1 MPTLKETIIEL
12 LLKNKRLK
20 AEQLEKAVKIQKEK
34 GIPLR
39 RVLVQQELISEEE
52 LLSLLSEQLYMPIL
66 HLTRYKFDPEI
77 IKLIPEHIAKQYC
90 LIPLSRIGSSLT
102 VAMAD
107 PLNIFALDDLRTLT
121 GCNVEIVLSPQEQIL
136 KAIDTQYHPQASDEL
151 RTAEF
156 ADAHLETKEQ
166 EAFLRPGQ
174 IDLTSTIKESKEA
187 PIVQLVDLMLAQ
199 ALKMRASDLHIE
211 PEEDCLRIRYRIDGS
226 LHDMLKL
233 PKANQNA
240 ILARLKIISGLDITE
255 SRIPQDGRFKVKF
268 ETREVDFRVSSLPT
282 TFGQKFVL
290 RTLDKS
296 KLSLGFDSL
305 GMTEEPR
312 RLFEEAVTKPYGMIL
327 ITGPTGCGKSTTL
340 YSILNKL
347 NRPESNIVTIEDPV
361 EYQVEG
367 ITQIAARPE
376 IGLTFASGLRS
387 VLRQSPDVVM
397 VGEIRDS
404 ETADIAIKASL
415 TGQVVLST
423 LHTNDAVGAIT
434 RLIDMGIEPFLVAS
448 SLIVTSAKRLCR
460 RVCPRCKEPADI
472 PKESWKKLGLD
483 RVIAPGEKPT
493 FFHGKG
499 CAYCNQSGYFERIGI
514 HEVLM
519 IDDSIRNLII
529 RRASSGEIKEFAL
542 NEKGMKTLRD
552 DAMLLVTRGMTTL
565 EEALRATTEE

>member
-1 MPTLKETIIEL
+1 MATLK
-12 LLKNKRLK
+12 KRLMDALLQAK
-20 AEQLEKAVKIQKEK
+20 LLSPQDLEKAEKLQAQSGENLKDILIKQGYVKEK
-34 GIPLR
+34 
-39 RVLVQQELISEEE
+39 ELISIFSKE
-52 LLSLLSEQLYMPIL
+52 LFIPYLELSKYKIDPQVIQLLSEKMARQ
-66 HLTRYKFDPEI
+66 YKMV
-77 IKLIPEHIAKQYC
+77 
-90 LIPLSRIGSSLT
+90 PLSRMGNALS
-102 VAMAD
+102 VAMSD
-107 PLNIFALDDLRTLT
+107 PLNIFAIDDLKTIT
-121 GCNVEIVLSPQEQIL
+121 GLEIDVVLASEKDIL
-136 KAIDTQYHPQASDEL
+136 KTLDKFFKGMSTDDDMTSVLEEEKGKDVEVIKTDSTLEL
-151 RTAEF
+151 GAMVE
-156 ADAHLETKEQ
+156 
-166 EAFLRPGQ
+166 
-174 IDLTSTIKESKEA
+174 ESEKA
-187 PIVQLVDLMLAQ
+187 PIVKIVDLMLTE
-199 ALKMRASDLHIE
+199 ALKKRASDIHVE
-211 PEEDCLRIRYRIDGS
+211 PTERDLRVRYRVDGHLS
-226 LHDMLKL
+226 DVFRL
-233 PKANQNA
+233 PKKNQNA
-240 ILARLKIISGLDITE
+240 VLARLKIISGLDITE
-255 SRIPQDGRFKVKF
+255 ARLPQDGRFKVKLKD
-268 ETREVDFRVSSLPT
+268 REIDFRVSALPT

-296 KLSLGFDSL
+296 KLSVGLDSL
-305 GMTEEPR
+305 GMTEVPK
-312 RLFEEAVTKPYGMIL
+312 RLFEEAVVKPYGMIL

-367 ITQIAARPE
+367 ITQIAAKPE

-460 RVCPRCKEPADI
+460 RICPRCKEPAEI
-472 PKESWKKLGLD
+472 PGESWKKLGLD
-483 RVIAPGEKPT
+483 RVVKPGEKPQ

-499 CAYCNQSGYFERIGI
+499 CSYCGRSGYFERIGI

-542 NEKGMKTLRD
+542 KEKGMRTLRD
-552 DAMLLVTRGMTTL
+552 DAMLLVTRGITTL

>member
-1 MPTLKETIIEL
+1 MATLK
-12 LLKNKRLK
+12 KRLTDALLAAK
-20 AEQLEKAVKIQKEK
+20 LLSPQDLEKAEKLQAQSGENLRDILIRQGYVKEK
-34 GIPLR
+34 
-39 RVLVQQELISEEE
+39 ELIAVLSKE
-52 LLSLLSEQLYMPIL
+52 LFIPYLELGKYKIDPQVIQLLPEKMARQ
-66 HLTRYKFDPEI
+66 YKVV
-77 IKLIPEHIAKQYC
+77 
-90 LIPLSRIGSSLT
+90 PLSKIGNVLS
-102 VAMAD
+102 VAMSD
-107 PLNIFALDDLRTLT
+107 PLNIFALDDLKAVT
-121 GCNVEIVLSPQEQIL
+121 GFDIDVVLAGEKDIIKALDKFFKGMSPE
-136 KAIDTQYHPQASDEL
+136 DDMTSV
-151 RTAEF
+151 
-156 ADAHLETKEQ
+156 LEEQ
-166 EAFLRPGQ
+166 EKGG
-174 IDLTSTIKESKEA
+174 DVEVVKMDGTIELGAVVEESEKA
-187 PIVQLVDLMLAQ
+187 PIVKIVDLMLTE
-199 ALKMRASDLHIE
+199 ALKKRASDIHIE
-211 PEEDCLRIRYRIDGS
+211 PSEHDLRVRYRIDGH
-226 LHDMLKL
+226 LYDVFRL
-233 PKANQNA
+233 PRKNQNA
-240 ILARLKIISGLDITE
+240 VLARLKIISGLDITE
-255 SRIPQDGRFKVKF
+255 ARLPQDGRFKVKLKD
-268 ETREVDFRVSSLPT
+268 REIDFRVSALPT